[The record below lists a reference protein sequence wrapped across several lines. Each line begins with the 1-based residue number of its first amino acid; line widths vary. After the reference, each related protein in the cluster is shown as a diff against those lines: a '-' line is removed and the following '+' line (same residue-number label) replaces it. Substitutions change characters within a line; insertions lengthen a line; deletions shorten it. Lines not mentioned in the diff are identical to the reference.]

1 LRAEQ
6 VGALAA
12 IGLGPAHALAQRLR
26 MHAQVGCDLGDRTL
40 RLEHE
45 PNAAVHQLLWVLPSS
60 WHRRRISSPQ
70 DSKSWLRGLRQ
81 TRPGSVLVVRY
92 FRKGGGLAML
102 RMMSKPMAANPAEGH
117 VA

>member
-81 TRPGSVLVVRY
+81 TRPGSEWWETWEEHVIEVEESVDLGHGVV
-92 FRKGGGLAML
+92 
-102 RMMSKPMAANPAEGH
+102 
-117 VA
+117 